1 MNRKSKFRGKNSKD
15 EWVYGSLIINETENE
30 KGKFQVA
37 FIVPGLPCDSDG
49 GDFYTARMERVK
61 IETIGQYTGLHDK
74 NGKEIFEGDIVEMI
88 RPVEKSRKC
97 MLTRHIVTC
106 HSVCDWVFES
116 LAKEVLG
123 LMMANNSDFDS
134 YRFEVIGNVFDNP
147 ELAQPYSLNLPERNP
162 RQRRR
167 NNNVEIEIV
176 MGDVKASTT
185 VSQELAQEL
194 VKQISK

>member
-1 MNRKSKFRGKNSKD
+1 MNREIEFRGFDGTK
-15 EWVYGSLIINETENE
+15 WYYGDLEYNKKTD
-30 KGKFQVA
+30 VA
-37 FIVPGLPCDSDG
+37 RIHTYKEDG
-49 GDFYTARMERVK
+49 SYDKQYAVNPDTV
-61 IETIGQYTGLHDK
+61 GQFTGLVDK
-74 NGKEIFEGDIVEMI
+74 NGVKIFEGDIVEMI
-88 RPVEKSRKC
+88 RPVEKSRKR

-123 LMMANNSDFDS
+123 LMIANHSDFDS
-134 YRFEVIGNVFDNP
+134 YRFEVIGNIFDNP
-147 ELAQPYSLNLPERNP
+147 ELAQPYSLNLPERKP

-194 VKQISK
+194 VKKISK

>member
-1 MNRKSKFRGKNSKD
+1 M
-15 EWVYGSLIINETENE
+15 
-30 KGKFQVA
+30 
-37 FIVPGLPCDSDG
+37 
-49 GDFYTARMERVK
+49 M
-61 IETIGQYTGLHDK
+61 
-74 NGKEIFEGDIVEMI
+74 
-88 RPVEKSRKC
+88 
-97 MLTRHIVTC
+97 TRHIVTC

-123 LMMANNSDFDS
+123 LIMANHSDFDS

-147 ELAQPYSLNLPERNP
+147 ELAQPYSLNLPERKP

-185 VSQELAQEL
+185 VSQEIAQEL
-194 VKQISK
+194 VKKISKQ